1 MDPISIPYHLVII
14 TLLSL
19 GVLLLIFIKRKELFK
34 HKYWKWFWISTVVF
48 LFFYTIIVGGAMVV
62 DIYYQWDLNKYDLNQ
77 DGFFSGEEQTI
88 AQKKA
93 MIRLTSDVGRNL
105 SPLFGGLFSIVISIP
120 ILVVGLTITLVKE
133 KLIKKTDSQNE

>member
-1 MDPISIPYHLVII
+1 
-14 TLLSL
+14 
-19 GVLLLIFIKRKELFK
+19 
-34 HKYWKWFWISTVVF
+34 
-48 LFFYTIIVGGAMVV
+48 MVV